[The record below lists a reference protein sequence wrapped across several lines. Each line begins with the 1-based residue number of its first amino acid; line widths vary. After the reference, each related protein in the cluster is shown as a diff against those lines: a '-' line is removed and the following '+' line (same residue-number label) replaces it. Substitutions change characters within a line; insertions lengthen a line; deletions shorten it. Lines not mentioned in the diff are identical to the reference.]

1 MSSITINITRL
12 DRAKSSLSSG
22 GLRNVDN
29 YKLISSLL
37 DRFEE
42 EMGLDSNHVHHGVPI
57 NIPPPRPMLKHSGK
71 LFCIQWQHKIIYI
84 KYIGIY
90 TGHNENSDGE
100 EMFVCERETFYEL
113 MNELNKPCT
122 CRCLSRN
129 IVSKTQVGLL
139 LNL

>member
-42 EMGLDSNHVHHGVPI
+42 EMGLDSNHVHDGVPI
-57 NIPPPRPMLKHSGK
+57 NIPPPRP
-71 LFCIQWQHKIIYI
+71 I
-84 KYIGIY
+84 
-90 TGHNENSDGE
+90 
-100 EMFVCERETFYEL
+100 
-113 MNELNKPCT
+113 
-122 CRCLSRN
+122 
-129 IVSKTQVGLL
+129 
-139 LNL
+139 